1 MTTGGNSM
9 KSIRMLGL
17 MMAMALAGA
26 QLAGCAGDATHRSTA
41 QAADDGYIST
51 KVKTSILADE
61 GLKGNEVKVETYRGV
76 VQLSGFVDNAEQA
89 SRAVSIA
96 EKVNG
101 VKSVKN
107 DMRIKPPADAS
118 SGTAQGGGAQ
128 KQ

>member
-1 MTTGGNSM
+1 M
-9 KSIRMLGL
+9 KSIRMWGL
-17 MMAMALAGA
+17 VMALALAGG

-41 QAADDGYIST
+41 QTADDGYIAT
-51 KVKTSILADE
+51 KVKTAILADE

-101 VKSVKN
+101 VQSVKN
-107 DMRIKPPADAS
+107 DMRIKPAADAGS
-118 SGTAQGGGAQ
+118 ASAPDAAKP